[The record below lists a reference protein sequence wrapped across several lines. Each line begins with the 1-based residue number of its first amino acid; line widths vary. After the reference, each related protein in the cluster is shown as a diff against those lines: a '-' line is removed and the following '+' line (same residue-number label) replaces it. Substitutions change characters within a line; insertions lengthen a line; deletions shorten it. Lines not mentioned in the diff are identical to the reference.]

1 MKDLSDHPHCEHGPT
16 LLFSRQS
23 NVTGRNERFF
33 ACSACRDRSECSFY
47 QLESEQLK
55 TTAVKA
61 KGSKPLQHTFAIDE
75 VKRLQP
81 SERNYCHT
89 CGVFVAPDLTAEHD
103 GHEVQQGISDTQLA
117 RPTTFLKPL
126 SNDKRE
132 AQYFF
137 DEASLKCFANIFR
150 RLKIK

>member
-1 MKDLSDHPHCEHGPT
+1 M
-16 LLFSRQS
+16 
-23 NVTGRNERFF
+23 
-33 ACSACRDRSECSFY
+33 
-47 QLESEQLK
+47 EQL
-55 TTAVKA
+55 
-61 KGSKPLQHTFAIDE
+61 D
-75 VKRLQP
+75 P
-81 SERNYCHT
+81 SQRCYCHT
-89 CGVFVAPDLTAEHD
+89 CAVFVAPSLTADHN
-103 GHEVQQGISDTQLA
+103 GHEVQRGMSDEQLA